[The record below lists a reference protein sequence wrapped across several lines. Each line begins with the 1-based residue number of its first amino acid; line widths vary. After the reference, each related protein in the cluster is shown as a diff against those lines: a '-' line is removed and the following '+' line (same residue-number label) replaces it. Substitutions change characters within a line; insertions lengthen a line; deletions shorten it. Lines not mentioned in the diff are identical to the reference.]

1 MDIQDLTEKVSDFAQ
16 TTNGKIILGVGGLVG
31 AVAVVSTIRRNQ
43 RSTPATQGSN
53 VPIGATPAAQPATAG
68 TATDAVTAQIQAQ
81 AKAQTDLI
89 AAQTQAAK
97 DIALFQLD
105 INQKANQQALANETA
120 TFDAKYGGLDSSIL
134 SIAGIDRVNPTTGQA
149 LTQVAPGTRTARI
162 PSDAAGL
169 TGGLPSVAGQS
180 VLESIAKALGL
191 GLAQGESRAGVLARL
206 NNYQNQEQTRQA
218 IQLQQAAT
226 ADYNARL
233 MSQYNLQTQ
242 LQQAQFDQAA
252 RLQDQQARA
261 QERANNPFLNLGTT
275 VKTLG
280 GLFTGGLFR
289 SQRQPVETI
298 IVPPSSGSV
307 ATPPFN
313 PVSVQTPTRQ
323 PMQQQDIAILEPVY
337 RQVQQTGVFMGTA

>member
-1 MDIQDLTEKVSDFAQ
+1 MDIQEFTEKVGDFAQ
-16 TTNGKIILGVGGLVG
+16 TTNGKIILGISGLVG
-31 AVAVVSTIRRNQ
+31 VVAVVSTIRRNQ

-53 VPIGATPAAQPATAG
+53 VPIGAIPAAQPTTAG
-68 TATDAVTAQIQAQ
+68 SSTDAVTAQIQAQ

-134 SIAGIDRVNPTTGQA
+134 SIAGIDKINPSTGQA

-162 PSDAAGL
+162 PSDASGL

-206 NNYQNQEQTRQA
+206 NNYQSQEQTRQA

-226 ADYNARL
+226 ADYNTRL
-233 MSQYNLQTQ
+233 MSQYNLQSQ
-242 LQQAQFDQAA
+242 LQQTQFDQTLK
-252 RLQDQQARA
+252 LQDQQARA
-261 QERANNPFLNLGTT
+261 QDRANNPFSSLGNFVRTAAEIY
-275 VKTLG
+275 VKTQG
-280 GLFTGGLFR
+280 R
-289 SQRQPVETI
+289 SQPVETI
-298 IVPPSSGSV
+298 IVPSSSGSV

-323 PMQQQDIAILEPVY
+323 PMQPQDLAILEPVY